1 MKAKDFI
8 EMQRQDIETHK
19 DKLILSEVVK
29 AMEEVVKNN
38 PDFDIDA
45 KKTAEE
51 CYKQMYEFAKK
62 NQSNNAYVFTPSGTL
77 DFIREYLGVNEEV
90 GGGVEK
96 KRRRLEDFF

>member
-29 AMEEVVKNN
+29 AMEEILRNN
-38 PDFDIDA
+38 PERDVDA

-51 CYKQMYEFAKK
+51 CYKQMYEHAKK
-62 NQSNNAYVFTPSGTL
+62 NQANNAYVFTTEGTL
-77 DFIREYLGVNEEV
+77 EFIRGYLGVTDAV
-90 GGGVEK
+90 GGAEK
-96 KRRRLEDFF
+96 KRRSLEDFF